1 MQLFNQ
7 INARKIHGECNSF
20 AGILSNPLFLLIMAL
35 EGAGQVFIV
44 QYGGAVFSVEGGLD
58 GTQVRFA
65 PASGALLLCVTNAL
79 GARAVGHLRGD
90 RRWRAHLERIR

>member
-20 AGILSNPLFLLIMAL
+20 SGILSNPLFLLIMAL

-58 GTQVRFA
+58 GNRSCVGAVMVSFA
-65 PASGALLLCVTNAL
+65 RK
-79 GARAVGHLRGD
+79 ARYG
-90 RRWRAHLERIR
+90 

>member
-20 AGILSNPLFLLIMAL
+20 SGILSNPLFLLIMAL

-65 PASGALLLCVTNAL
+65 PAPPGLFALRNKRFGRPGSGPSA
-79 GARAVGHLRGD
+79 
-90 RRWRAHLERIR
+90 W